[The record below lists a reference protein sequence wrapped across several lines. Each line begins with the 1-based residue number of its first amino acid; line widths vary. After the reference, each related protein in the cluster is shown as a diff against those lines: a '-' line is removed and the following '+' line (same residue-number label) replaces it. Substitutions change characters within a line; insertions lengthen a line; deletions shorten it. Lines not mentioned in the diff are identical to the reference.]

1 MDGRAQRW
9 SLPHEDHESLVF
21 ESRTTSNGEAPL
33 LATRYHPA
41 PLKEMARLRFREM
54 TDADRKAYADVADQH
69 ALIASCGPQT
79 WIIEGDMLRIIEI
92 QRGRTQADQQ
102 YFALEPWS
110 TSLTAS

>member
-1 MDGRAQRW
+1 
-9 SLPHEDHESLVF
+9 VF
-21 ESRTTSNGEAPL
+21 EHKTASGWRDSL
-33 LATRYHPA
+33 LITRYHPA

-69 ALIASCGPQT
+69 ALIACCGPQT

-102 YFALEPWS
+102 FFALEPWS
-110 TSLTAS
+110 TALQVR